1 MEMSKYET
9 LINDLNTLESRITIL
24 KSQYDD
30 TVERNKELEVALEKA
45 KQDNTGLYQKLASL
59 EEELNELKSKTEG
72 MNFGSLN
79 LEERES
85 LKGRLQE
92 LISRIDYHLSS

>member
-1 MEMSKYET
+1 MEMTKYET

-45 KQDNTGLYQKLASL
+45 KQDNTALYQKLASL
-59 EEELNELKSKTEG
+59 DEELNELKSKTEG

-85 LKGRLQE
+85 LKGRLQK